1 MKKMIVLS
9 TLTMLFLL
17 LCQPLWASQARE
29 ESATVAAEAW
39 LELVDAGSY
48 TESWQETAAY
58 FKQAVTSEQW
68 KKSMIAFRKPLGR
81 VLSRKLISK
90 TYTTSL
96 PGAPDGDYV
105 VIQCETAFENK
116 SNAVETITP
125 MLDKDGN
132 WRVAGYHIR

>member
-17 LCQPLWASQARE
+17 LSQPLWASQAKE

-125 MLDKDGN
+125 MLDKDGT
-132 WRVAGYHIR
+132 WRVAGYYIR